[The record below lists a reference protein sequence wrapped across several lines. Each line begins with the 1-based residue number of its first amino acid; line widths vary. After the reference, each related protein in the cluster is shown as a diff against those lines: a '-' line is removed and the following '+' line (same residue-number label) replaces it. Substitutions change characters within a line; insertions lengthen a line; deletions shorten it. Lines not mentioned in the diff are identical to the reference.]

1 LSRLFEKADFV
12 FFTRIHCGKNIPAQ
26 VEIPQIIL
34 KRVLSI
40 PKPGFSI
47 RFLFQKY
54 FFNFFQKQG
63 FENGVA

>member
-12 FFTRIHCGKNIPAQ
+12 FFTRIQCGKNIPAQ

-40 PKPGFSI
+40 PKTGV
-47 RFLFQKY
+47 
-54 FFNFFQKQG
+54 FNQIFISKILL
-63 FENGVA
+63 